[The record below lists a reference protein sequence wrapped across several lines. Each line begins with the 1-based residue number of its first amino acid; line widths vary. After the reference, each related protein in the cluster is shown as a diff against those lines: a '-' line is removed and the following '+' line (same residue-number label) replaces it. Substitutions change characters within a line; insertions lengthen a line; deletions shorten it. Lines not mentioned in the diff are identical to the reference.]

1 MNELIKNA
9 IEHKRLLRF
18 YYDDGLRVV
27 EPFCYGLSSAGHQ
40 VLRAYQVAGYSKSGP
55 PVGWRLYKLSDMKN
69 IALADER
76 FEIIRP
82 GYNPNDS
89 GMTQIYSR
97 V

>member
-1 MNELIKNA
+1 VEELIKNA
-9 IEHKRLLRF
+9 IEQQQLIRF
-18 YYDDGLRVV
+18 YYDGGVRVV
-27 EPFCYGLSSAGHQ
+27 EPFCYGLSKARHK
-40 VLRAYQVAGYSKSGP
+40 VLRGYQVGGYSKSGV
-55 PVGWRLYKLSDMKN
+55 PVGWRLYKISEMNN

-89 GMTQIYSR
+89 GMIQIFSR